1 MVGRRVLSRSR
12 RNGAGLALCLA
23 TVGALT
29 PAAATPAQASLVING
44 TCTVTI
50 TISAGA
56 PITKVPAFIPLSY
69 SGAGTCAGYP
79 YVTQGMTL
87 SGSGSANVG
96 CDLFETTGSAFNFF
110 FNQSGTALTQA
121 SPGVGTLSSVSFAFP
136 GVNDLTFD
144 AVGTFAW
151 SNVGQQIACATS
163 GTSTVTLTGII
174 VFQDPNLN
182 EAP

>member
-1 MVGRRVLSRSR
+1 MIGRRVLSRAR
-12 RNGAGLALCLA
+12 RSGAALALCVA

-29 PAAATPAQASLVING
+29 PAAATPAHASLVING
-44 TCTVTI
+44 TCAVTM

-56 PITKVPAFIPLSY
+56 PITKVPAFIPLGY

-79 YVTQGMTL
+79 YVTESMSL

-96 CDLFETTGSAFNFF
+96 CDLLETTGSAFNFF
-110 FNQSGTALTQA
+110 FSQSGTALTQA
-121 SPGVGTLSSVSFAFP
+121 SPGVGTLSSVSFVFP

-151 SNVGQQIACATS
+151 SNASQQIACATS
-163 GTSTVTLTGII
+163 GTSTVTLTGVI